1 MRLIPIE
8 CVKEGCYLAKTI
20 FDENGR
26 ILLREGVRLTDNL
39 VKRIRSINIFSLYI
53 TDEYSNGEIE
63 DIIQPELRQKSIR
76 VVRET
81 FSSVERILT
90 SLDTQNLSSKNK
102 NLLIKQREEYFDD
115 ILNVATEL
123 IENILSNKQMLVNLV
138 DIKSMDAYTYQHCV
152 NVAVLSLVMG
162 MSLNLPK
169 NDLKDLCVGA
179 LIHDIGKVFVPKEII
194 VKNSS
199 LTDDEFALMKTHPS
213 KGYEYLSNA
222 INLSSNSKLVILQ
235 HHEKEDGS
243 GYPMALKGDQISLL
257 AKIVAITDVYDA
269 LTSDRPYRKALSP
282 CEALEFIM
290 AGSGTHFDPDLV
302 EAFTKVIVPFPTGTI
317 VKLSNGEIAMVEETP
332 PNYPLR
338 PTIKILKSSIDNDRV
353 GININ
358 LLTELS
364 LVISSIQ
371 YEI

>member
-8 CVKEGCYLAKTI
+8 CVKEGCFLAKTI

-26 ILLREGVRLTDNL
+26 VLLKDGVKLTDSL
-39 VKRIRSINIFSLYI
+39 IKRIRSINIFSLYI

-63 DIIQPELRQKSIR
+63 DIIRPELRQKSIKI
-76 VVRET
+76 VRET

-90 SLDTQNLSSKNK
+90 SLNTQEVSSKDK
-102 NLLIKQREEYFDD
+102 NALIKEREDYFKD
-115 ILNVATEL
+115 IIDIAAEL
-123 IENILSNKQMLVNLV
+123 MDNILSNRQMLVNLV
-138 DIKSMDAYTYQHCV
+138 DIKSMDNYTYQHCV

-162 MSLNLPK
+162 IALQLPK
-169 NDLKDLCVGA
+169 NELKDLCVGA
-179 LIHDIGKVFVPKEII
+179 LIHDIGKVFIPKEII
-194 VKNSS
+194 TKNAS
-199 LTDDEFALMKTHPS
+199 LTSEEYEIIKTHPL

-222 INLSSNSKLVILQ
+222 VNLNSNSKLVILQ
-235 HHEKEDGS
+235 HHEKENGT
-243 GYPMALKGDQISLL
+243 GYPMSLAKKQINTL

-282 CEALEFIM
+282 CESLEYIM
-290 AGSGTHFDPDLV
+290 ANSGTHFDAELV
-302 EAFTKVIVPFPTGTI
+302 ETFTKVIVPFPTGTI
-317 VKLSNGEIAMVEETP
+317 VKLSNGEIGIVEETP

-338 PTIKILKSSIDNDRV
+338 PNVKILKSSVDVTRV
-353 GININ
+353 GLNIN